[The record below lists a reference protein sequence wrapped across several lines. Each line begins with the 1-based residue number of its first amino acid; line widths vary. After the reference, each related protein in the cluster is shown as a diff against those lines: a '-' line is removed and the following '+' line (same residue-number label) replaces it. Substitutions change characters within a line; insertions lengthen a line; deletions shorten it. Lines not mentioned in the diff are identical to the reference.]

1 MSFFPFLVIFGI
13 ILIFVLLSFLFNSL
27 KSYFTKEKNV
37 KKINIEKK
45 DIVESNETDED
56 FNKRINQLKT
66 QTKLDWREELKK
78 NVSEKR
84 ERYFKEVDN
93 QIIKIISELKDE
105 IEKDAKGENTF
116 GFPMEKFE
124 FDIIDGNNELL
135 SLPITEHFIDNVI
148 KRDTYKSLENECK
161 KFFMK
166 VKIIPINIGYLDPN
180 NFHPLEPTL
189 ENYKI
194 LISVENKFDDIKKN
208 S

>member
-1 MSFFPFLVIFGI
+1 MSFSPFLVIFGI
-13 ILIFVLLSFLFNSL
+13 ILIFVLLSSLFNSL

-37 KKINIEKK
+37 KKINIEKN
-45 DIVESNETDED
+45 DVVESNETDKD

-124 FDIIDGNNELL
+124 FDIIDGNNEFPKY
-135 SLPITEHFIDNVI
+135 SAGTGIYADSDF
-148 KRDTYKSLENECK
+148 K
-161 KFFMK
+161 K
-166 VKIIPINIGYLDPN
+166 PL
-180 NFHPLEPTL
+180 LEPSTL
-189 ENYKI
+189 TNSCLIYKTDTSGNFFHGFEKVRENGFAKVCTMHYLSI
-194 LISVENKFDDIKKN
+194 
-208 S
+208 